1 METTQLGKTTQ
12 RISRLGLGGAAT
24 GGHGWGR
31 FDDDDSRRAIA
42 LAFES
47 GVTFFDTADVYGLGH
62 AEEVLSDALGP
73 RRHDVVIATKFGV
86 RWDNTGRTWKDVSP
100 TYLQQAL
107 DASLRRLRVDC
118 IPLYYVHWPDGV
130 TPLEETLAALER
142 CRQAGKIRWIGLSNR
157 SAEDVLRA
165 NRQIEVTS
173 VQVRYNLLDRAQAE
187 SLVELAALREITLVT
202 WGSLAEGLL
211 TGKFSA
217 ASTFELDDRRNRYVN
232 FRGTSFTE
240 NLAIV
245 QSVREVATRLE
256 KSSAQ
261 VALRWLLD
269 TSGVGSVLF
278 GAKTP
283 RQVEDNLGALDW
295 SLSPSDYALLE
306 SLNLQRAA

>member
-1 METTQLGKTTQ
+1 
-12 RISRLGLGGAAT
+12 
-24 GGHGWGR
+24 
-31 FDDDDSRRAIA
+31 
-42 LAFES
+42 
-47 GVTFFDTADVYGLGH
+47 
-62 AEEVLSDALGP
+62 
-73 RRHDVVIATKFGV
+73 
-86 RWDNTGRTWKDVSP
+86 
-100 TYLQQAL
+100 
-107 DASLRRLRVDC
+107 LRRLRIDC

-130 TPLEETLAALER
+130 TPLEETLAELDR
-142 CRQAGKIRWIGLSNR
+142 CRQAGKIRWIGLSNH

-165 NRQIEVTS
+165 SDLVEIAS
-173 VQVRYNLLDRAQAE
+173 VQVRFNLLDRTQAQP
-187 SLVELAALREITLVT
+187 LIDLAARRAISLVT

-217 ASTFELDDRRNRYVN
+217 TSTFELDDRRNRYVN
-232 FRGTSFTE
+232 FRGTSFTK

-269 TSGVGSVLF
+269 TPGVGSVLF